1 MFYGERFLYPF
12 AIDLLS
18 GVLVRAGVDIL
29 FAHLVPAVLLSLM
42 LLVSLYKFYEHFTK
56 SARASFV
63 SILLIIFSGGLGFI
77 WLIEN
82 ILAFGKTTLLSP
94 TVYYT
99 DMLDK
104 GVYWFNIFVGELIPQ
119 RAFVLGMIVFLWVIV
134 YLDKLS
140 VKRFSTQIIPQ
151 IFLISLASSS
161 LMLVH
166 THSLLTL
173 MMVSAVYAFC
183 RRQNVK
189 FWLYCAFFTAVPS
202 SLIYFFFYAGSVG
215 TNYFHFLPGWLSNNS
230 YNFFYFWMI
239 NWGIFFPL
247 AIYAFVKGKSYL
259 QPLVLSGAFLFV
271 ISNLVVFQ
279 PNAWDNTKILAYS
292 YIFLMVPVSRLLNKI
307 FDKFKVVG
315 VLLLLILCLTGIA
328 DVWNAT
334 LRRDY
339 LLWSYEDIQ
348 IAKDF
353 NKILSS
359 GDIVLTYDGVYD
371 WVLTLTKGQI
381 LLGYRGWIWTYG
393 FDYSAL
399 YLDIEDMYR
408 GTPRAKKLFD
418 TYDVK
423 YVVIGNE
430 ELHLVKADEDFF
442 KANYPLVLQSRNYR
456 IYKIK

>member
-1 MFYGERFLYPF
+1 MFRQAFRKLIIPHNLGLLATLLVGGSILLLVWRHSLYYGEWGISTNSLYIWGTWPVHYAFAAPFSFRDLDKIFISHPLFYGERFLYPF

-189 FWLYCAFFTAVPS
+189 FWLYYAFFTAVPS

-279 PNAWDNTKILAYS
+279 PNSCVLVHFFDGAGIPVTKQN
-292 YIFLMVPVSRLLNKI
+292 F
-307 FDKFKVVG
+307 
-315 VLLLLILCLTGIA
+315 
-328 DVWNAT
+328 
-334 LRRDY
+334 
-339 LLWSYEDIQ
+339 
-348 IAKDF
+348 
-353 NKILSS
+353 
-359 GDIVLTYDGVYD
+359 
-371 WVLTLTKGQI
+371 
-381 LLGYRGWIWTYG
+381 
-393 FDYSAL
+393 
-399 YLDIEDMYR
+399 
-408 GTPRAKKLFD
+408 
-418 TYDVK
+418 
-423 YVVIGNE
+423 
-430 ELHLVKADEDFF
+430 
-442 KANYPLVLQSRNYR
+442 
-456 IYKIK
+456 